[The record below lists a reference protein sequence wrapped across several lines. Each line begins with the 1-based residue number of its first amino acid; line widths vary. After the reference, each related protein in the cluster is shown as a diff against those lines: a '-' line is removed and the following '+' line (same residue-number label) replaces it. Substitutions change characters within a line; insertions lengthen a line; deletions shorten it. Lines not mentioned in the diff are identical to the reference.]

1 MYIRRDLSRSFLF
14 LSSTLQ
20 GTDWEEESTRDLN
33 FVEQNINLCYSTQS
47 PAFQLTNKN
56 TRTGTSPKP
65 NLYANKMSGFNFFSR
80 SSRASSTASSPS
92 QKTSLE
98 LFADYVGDG
107 ESHISYDFPPLDVL
121 EFDAKPFDSFERLDK
136 PTEVATAATYDLPPA
151 NHNTPSP
158 YEFNID
164 LEAELRAEI
173 ALFSQAIKAD
183 DKFKET
189 LFDWPATSR
198 WRFKESDG

>member
-1 MYIRRDLSRSFLF
+1 
-14 LSSTLQ
+14 
-20 GTDWEEESTRDLN
+20 
-33 FVEQNINLCYSTQS
+33 
-47 PAFQLTNKN
+47 
-56 TRTGTSPKP
+56 
-65 NLYANKMSGFNFFSR
+65 MSGFNFFSR

-92 QKTSLE
+92 QKTPLE

-173 ALFSQAIKAD
+173 ALFSGAIKAD

-198 WRFKESDG
+198 